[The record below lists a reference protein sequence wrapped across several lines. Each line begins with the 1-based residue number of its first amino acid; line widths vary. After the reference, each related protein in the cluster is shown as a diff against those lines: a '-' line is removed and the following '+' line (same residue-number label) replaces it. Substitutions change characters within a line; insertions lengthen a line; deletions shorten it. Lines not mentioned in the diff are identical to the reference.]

1 MSDSRALLCLHPDFP
16 DRAYHVVIHEYLSSE
31 DLSRVD
37 CTLTKLQRQRF
48 QRLMRGMDWAK
59 FIRENANWSLDLI
72 DWMRDRGV
80 ILPEGLEDSL
90 LGRGFNPEWEHDY
103 YSSSEWVKCP
113 SFSLLEQFM
122 VSGMHEAV
130 FTMVKAGWP
139 REIEQPLYFAPD
151 SPCSRIPILL
161 WACRHCCLDII
172 KFLVNERNASV
183 GIFDEC
189 DHCLFSVCDTL
200 IYYTD
205 IDDSKR
211 VEILRFL
218 IDEAGADI
226 TTRLIG
232 ESLLDKA
239 GRTGRLGVVKYIHE
253 EKKDVL
259 KLEESN
265 VANHAAYFFC
275 YDLLVYLIEKRRVPV
290 RTLMEGFY
298 SGVRQSKWRERRYGL
313 SPVHMQQEVARR
325 NNVKAYLKGLI
336 RAEYNSDVEE
346 GDSDEE
352 D

>member
-1 MSDSRALLCLHPDFP
+1 
-16 DRAYHVVIHEYLSSE
+16 
-31 DLSRVD
+31 
-37 CTLTKLQRQRF
+37 
-48 QRLMRGMDWAK
+48 
-59 FIRENANWSLDLI
+59 
-72 DWMRDRGV
+72 
-80 ILPEGLEDSL
+80 
-90 LGRGFNPEWEHDY
+90 
-103 YSSSEWVKCP
+103 
-113 SFSLLEQFM
+113 M

-151 SPCSRIPILL
+151 SPFYRIPILL

-183 GIFDEC
+183 DVFD
-189 DHCLFSVCDTL
+189 DHQYCLFSVCDTL

-226 TTRLIG
+226 TTRLHG

-239 GRTGRLGVVKYIHE
+239 GFYGRLGVVKYIHE

-290 RTLMEGFY
+290 RTLMGVFY
-298 SGVRQSKWRERRYGL
+298 EGVRQSKREERKYGL
-313 SPVHMQQEVARR
+313 SSVRLQIAARR

-336 RAEYNSDVEE
+336 RAEYNSDEE
-346 GDSDEE
+346 EIDSSDSEEEVVSEEEE
-352 D
+352 DIV